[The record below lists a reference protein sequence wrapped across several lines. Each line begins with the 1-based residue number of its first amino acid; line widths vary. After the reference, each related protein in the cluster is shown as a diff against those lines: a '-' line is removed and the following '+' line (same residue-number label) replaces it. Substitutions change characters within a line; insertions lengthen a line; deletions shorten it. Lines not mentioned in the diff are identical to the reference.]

1 MVKKVSIMMR
11 ALPIVFF
18 VFSLSTLAFFAG
30 VTVVDQK
37 VFPYPQLR
45 DGVKTIRFV
54 AGQLFGAPYV
64 GAFDQPDAQPGPLVG
79 LAGRRFRALA
89 PERMGAEPV
98 VIVGGLNQYRD
109 QCPEFGCLAVTVDR
123 TGAIIRAAPFLPEA
137 ILAADATRGAF
148 AREGLADRPEL
159 IIRPI
164 GAAPYP
170 DGDLLVTFQ
179 SIGDGGAFPFS
190 MGVGRIAPDG
200 TPRWFRFDYSHHWAT
215 LLPDGRALVPS
226 LEVASAEATVV
237 DGDRRV
243 RLRCESGRPQIDHV
257 EIFSPDG
264 AMLRRIDIFEQLATG
279 PWSMALQQTIN
290 GCDPLHLNYV
300 DIVGADDAP
309 EAGLV
314 AGDLVVSLRNISA
327 IAVLDGESGAVKRV
341 VRGGFA
347 QQHAVH
353 HLAGSKLLM
362 FDNWGGD
369 AVGRPSRLLEIDLA
383 TGGERRVFPPEGDFE
398 GETQFSR
405 VASHL
410 DISQDRRRVVVAFSE
425 MGRIFEVDIAT
436 GEALMTFDGLHDLS
450 GVAQASDAL
459 REGAAR
465 GQIFGVYYAP

>member
-1 MVKKVSIMMR
+1 MARNAPLIIFIASI
-11 ALPIVFF
+11 AV
-18 VFSLSTLAFFAG
+18 LAFIAG
-30 VTVVDQK
+30 LIVVDRK

-54 AGQLFGAPYV
+54 AGQMFGAPYV
-64 GAFDQPDAQPGPLVG
+64 GFFDVTDAAPVPLTEIR
-79 LAGRRFRALA
+79 ARRFRALA
-89 PERMGAEPV
+89 PERMGAERV
-98 VIVGGLNQYRD
+98 VIVGGLNQYLD
-109 QCPEFGCLAVTVDR
+109 LCPEFGCLAVTIDR
-123 TGAIIRAAPFLPEA
+123 TGAVATATPFRPAA
-137 ILAADATRGAF
+137 ILAADSADGAYP
-148 AREGLADRPEL
+148 RQGLADRPEL
-159 IIRPI
+159 IIRPV
-164 GAAPYP
+164 GATPYP

-179 SIGDGGAFPFS
+179 SIGDTGAFPYS

-369 AVGRPSRLLEIDLA
+369 AAGRPSRLLEIDLA
-383 TGGERRVFPPEGDFE
+383 TGGERRVFPPKGGFE